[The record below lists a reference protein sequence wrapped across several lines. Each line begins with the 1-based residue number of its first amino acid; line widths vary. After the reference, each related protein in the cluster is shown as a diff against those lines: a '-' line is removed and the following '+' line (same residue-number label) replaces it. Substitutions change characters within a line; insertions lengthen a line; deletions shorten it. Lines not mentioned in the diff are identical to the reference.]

1 MVRPKSSSEKLMLF
15 SFLPGQFHFSHIL
28 ENPSLSERP
37 DPPPEPPAEMPQ
49 DDELD
54 SMAGT
59 GHGLPSWTWGCHILV
74 ENMMKHWILG
84 LSVLFGAKSLAR
96 ESNG

>member
-1 MVRPKSSSEKLMLF
+1 MVPGKKTKKKTKTWGKKNPKTILH
-15 SFLPGQFHFSHIL
+15 PL

-74 ENMMKHWILG
+74 ENMMKHWILKG
-84 LSVLFGAKSLAR
+84 LSVLFGAKKPGTR
-96 ESNG
+96 I